1 LSGSKTGFSRSP
13 TKWCFQPGFDSGSS
27 DEALE
32 NPVTGAGG
40 RARSHKI
47 AAPRGS
53 ISRAVIALRS
63 CAVRLLAGSL
73 RALPGGAGSLCA
85 RCRAAPKACA
95 VAGVRAAPG
104 AHAAVGRQGTA
115 GGLAAV
121 GASARTSERDAGREE
136 EEEWIRRED

>member
-1 LSGSKTGFSRSP
+1 MGGLLERLQNRLLKEPYQTVL
-13 TKWCFQPGFDSGSS
+13 QPGFDSGSS
-27 DEALE
+27 DEAPE
-32 NPVTGAGG
+32 NPVTRAGG

-53 ISRAVIALRS
+53 ISHAVIALRS
-63 CAVRLLAGSL
+63 CAARLL
-73 RALPGGAGSLCA
+73 AGSLCA

-121 GASARTSERDAGREE
+121 GASARTSERDAGKEE

>member
-63 CAVRLLAGSL
+63 CAARLL
-73 RALPGGAGSLCA
+73 AGSLCA

-95 VAGVRAAPG
+95 VAGVQAAPG

-115 GGLAAV
+115 GGLAVV